1 MDFMDIA
8 KRLLLVHEGNV
19 LTEYRCTAGHRTIGV
34 GWNIDAKPLP
44 KGFGK
49 VVNGKLTI
57 TQAEADDLLNVSMRE
72 HWEDLVAKMPWVQRL
87 DDWRKAAMLDL
98 AFNMGIPTLLK
109 FTNTLGYLH
118 AGKYI
123 LASNGL
129 KMSRWAKQ
137 VQKQRVDT
145 ITEIVRTGT
154 LAESVKKVYGV

>member
-1 MDFMDIA
+1 
-8 KRLLLVHEGNV
+8 
-19 LTEYRCTAGHRTIGV
+19 
-34 GWNIDAKPLP
+34 
-44 KGFGK
+44 
-49 VVNGKLTI
+49 
-57 TQAEADDLLNVSMRE
+57 
-72 HWEDLVAKMPWVQRL
+72 
-87 DDWRKAAMLDL
+87 
-98 AFNMGIPTLLK
+98 MGIPTLLK